1 MAAEREEEE
10 EEILTKMIGFDG
22 TIPFVGLF
30 VLFIVLGFYGKYW
43 RRGDLNHVHEW
54 SLAGRRL
61 GTALVFFLIGADIY
75 TAYTFVAIPSGVF
88 AKGSLYFFAIP
99 YVGLTFGV
107 ALVTMPRLW
116 SLSREKGYITASD
129 FVKDRFSSKILS
141 ILIAMTGIISLLPYI
156 ALQIVGMQSVLTVM
170 LSGTANSNTVEEISL
185 LIAFV
190 ILAAFTYTSGLR
202 GATLTAVFKD
212 ILIWITVIALI
223 VVVPLSIGGGG
234 GGGFATAFKNVKK
247 QTYITLSESLVPGYT
262 TMVLGSAL
270 ALYLYPHAI
279 NGVLSSESAQKLRT
293 STALLPLYGVGLAI
307 MALMGILVYAVPS
320 AMNFLSHFPE
330 SSRGILVVPSLI
342 LYTMPGWFSGIALLG
357 IFVGGLVPAAI
368 MAMSQAS
375 LLTRNIIK
383 EIKPNMPASSEIR
396 ITKISSTAFKF
407 IALGFVFV
415 VPATYAISLQLLGG
429 ILIVQILPAVF
440 FGLYVKSSLRKEPL
454 IVGLLVG
461 IFSGIYMVEYTNN
474 FGALTSSLFHTTFGS
489 LYVAVIALV
498 FNLIISFGGSAIMN
512 KKRLLSNGEG
522 SSQ

>member
-1 MAAEREEEE
+1 
-10 EEILTKMIGFDG
+10 MIGLDG

-43 RRGDLNHVHEW
+43 RRGDLNYVHEW

-99 YVGLTFGV
+99 YVALTFGI

-129 FVKDRFSSKILS
+129 FAKDRFSSKTLS
-141 ILIAMTGIISLLPYI
+141 ILIAITGIISLLPYI

-170 LSGTANSNTVEEISL
+170 LSGTANSHTVEEISL

-223 VVVPLSIGGGG
+223 VVVPLSIGGFG
-234 GGGFATAFKNVKK
+234 TAFKDAKK
-247 QTYITLSESLVPGYT
+247 QTYVTLSESLVPGYAT
-262 TMVLGSAL
+262 LVLGSAL

-320 AMNFLSHFPE
+320 AMNFLSHFSE

-383 EIKPNMPASSEIR
+383 EIKPNMSASSEIR
-396 ITKISSTAFKF
+396 ITKISSTVFKF
-407 IALGFVFV
+407 VALGFVFM

-440 FGLYVKSSLRKEPL
+440 FGLYLKSSLRKEPL
-454 IVGLLVG
+454 IAGLLVG

-474 FGALTSSLFHTTFGS
+474 FGALTSSLFQTTFGS
-489 LYVAVIALV
+489 LYVAVIALM
-498 FNLIISFGGSAIMN
+498 FNLIISFGGSGIMN
-512 KKRLLSNGEG
+512 KKRLPF
-522 SSQ
+522 SQQNER

>member
-1 MAAEREEEE
+1 
-10 EEILTKMIGFDG
+10 MIGFDG

-170 LSGTANSNTVEEISL
+170 LSGTANSNTVQEISL

-234 GGGFATAFKNVKK
+234 GGFATAFKNVKT

-262 TMVLGSAL
+262 TLVLGSAL

-293 STALLPLYGVGLAI
+293 ST
-307 MALMGILVYAVPS
+307 
-320 AMNFLSHFPE
+320 
-330 SSRGILVVPSLI
+330 
-342 LYTMPGWFSGIALLG
+342 GIATTLWRWACYYG
-357 IFVGGLVPAAI
+357 TYGNSCIRCTICNEFPFTF
-368 MAMSQAS
+368 SRK
-375 LLTRNIIK
+375 LTRYTCCSVFDFIYNAGMVFRNNSPWYIRRWSGTCSNYGNVTG
-383 EIKPNMPASSEIR
+383 KPA
-396 ITKISSTAFKF
+396 
-407 IALGFVFV
+407 
-415 VPATYAISLQLLGG
+415 Y
-429 ILIVQILPAVF
+429 
-440 FGLYVKSSLRKEPL
+440 
-454 IVGLLVG
+454 
-461 IFSGIYMVEYTNN
+461 
-474 FGALTSSLFHTTFGS
+474 
-489 LYVAVIALV
+489 
-498 FNLIISFGGSAIMN
+498 
-512 KKRLLSNGEG
+512 KKYHKRD
-522 SSQ
+522 

>member
-1 MAAEREEEE
+1 
-10 EEILTKMIGFDG
+10 MIGLDG

-43 RRGDLNHVHEW
+43 RRGDLNNVHEW
-54 SLAGRRL
+54 SLAGRKL

-99 YVGLTFGV
+99 YVALTFGI

-129 FVKDRFSSKILS
+129 FAKDRFSSKALS
-141 ILIAMTGIISLLPYI
+141 ILIAITGIISLLPYI

-185 LIAFV
+185 LTAFV
-190 ILAAFTYTSGLR
+190 TLAAFTYTSGLR
-202 GATLTAVFKD
+202 GATLTAIFKD

-223 VVVPLSIGGGG
+223 VVVPLSIV
-234 GGGFATAFKNVKK
+234 GGFGTAFKDVKK
-247 QTYITLSESLVPGYT
+247 QSYITLSDSLVPGYT
-262 TMVLGSAL
+262 TLVLGSAL

-512 KKRLLSNGEG
+512 KTRLVLYH
-522 SSQ
+522 QKK

>member
-1 MAAEREEEE
+1 
-10 EEILTKMIGFDG
+10 MIGLDG

-234 GGGFATAFKNVKK
+234 GGGFATAFKNVKT

-262 TMVLGSAL
+262 TLVLGSAL

-320 AMNFLSHFPE
+320 VMNFLSHFPE

-383 EIKPNMPASSEIR
+383 EIKPNMPARSEIR

-407 IALGFVFV
+407 VALGFVFI

>member
-1 MAAEREEEE
+1 
-10 EEILTKMIGFDG
+10 MIGFDG

-234 GGGFATAFKNVKK
+234 GGGFATAFKNVKT

-262 TMVLGSAL
+262 TLILGSAL

-407 IALGFVFV
+407 VALGFVFI

>member
-1 MAAEREEEE
+1 
-10 EEILTKMIGFDG
+10 MIGFDG

-116 SLSREKGYITASD
+116 WLSREKGYITASD

-223 VVVPLSIGGGG
+223 VVVPLSIGGGD
-234 GGGFATAFKNVKK
+234 GGGFATAFKNVKN
-247 QTYITLSESLVPGYT
+247 QSYITLPESLVPGYT

-320 AMNFLSHFPE
+320 VMNFLSHFPE

-383 EIKPNMPASSEIR
+383 EIKPNMSASSEIR

-407 IALGFVFV
+407 VALGFVFT

>member
-1 MAAEREEEE
+1 
-10 EEILTKMIGFDG
+10 MIGLDG

-43 RRGDLNHVHEW
+43 RRGDLNNVHEW
-54 SLAGRRL
+54 SLAGRKL

-99 YVGLTFGV
+99 YVALTFGI

-129 FVKDRFSSKILS
+129 FAKDRFSSKALS
-141 ILIAMTGIISLLPYI
+141 ILIAITGIISLLPYI

-190 ILAAFTYTSGLR
+190 ILAAFTYSSGLR

-223 VVVPLSIGGGG
+223 VVVPLNIV
-234 GGGFATAFKNVKK
+234 GGFGTAFKDVKK
-247 QTYITLSESLVPGYT
+247 QSYITLSDSLVPGYVT
-262 TMVLGSAL
+262 LVLGSAL

-454 IVGLLVG
+454 IIGLLVG

-512 KKRLLSNGEG
+512 KTRLVLYH
-522 SSQ
+522 QKK